1 MVYYRIVIGGQ
12 NTKYALWCI
21 LNMPKFTRFLG
32 GPNGPKI
39 CARRT
44 KTDFKERACNIPECE
59 RKVFSLNFTFVLSSF
74 GCSNLMGNVDCI
86 CSWKAKR
93 NDELLSWEIYFFLP
107 IWANAVNKPHCVGAA
122 KRQQNKSKVGRKN
135 LSKNVVRMQPE
146 CRQNVATI

>member
-1 MVYYRIVIGGQ
+1 MVKWLGVKIQ
-12 NTKYALWCI
+12 STHFQCF

-86 CSWKAKR
+86 CSWKAKKRWIAFLR
-93 NDELLSWEIYFFLP
+93 NLFFCRFEQMQSTNPIVLEQPKGNKTKVKLGEKTLARMLS
-107 IWANAVNKPHCVGAA
+107 
-122 KRQQNKSKVGRKN
+122 
-135 LSKNVVRMQPE
+135 E
-146 CRQNVATI
+146 CSQNVDRM